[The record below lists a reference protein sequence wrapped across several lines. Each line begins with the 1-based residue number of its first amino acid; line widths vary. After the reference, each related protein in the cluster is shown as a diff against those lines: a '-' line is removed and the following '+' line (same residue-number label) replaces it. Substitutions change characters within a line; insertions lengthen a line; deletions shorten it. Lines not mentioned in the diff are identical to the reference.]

1 MVRWRVKDKGGLE
14 LHLIIYEASDIIKG
28 SLGLK
33 NGENL
38 LLLLLISL
46 NSDPI
51 FQPLSRCNG
60 RESQLKVNSNVS
72 D

>member
-1 MVRWRVKDKGGLE
+1 MVRWRVKDKVGLE

-38 LLLLLISL
+38 LLLLISL

-51 FQPLSRCNG
+51 FQPLSR
-60 RESQLKVNSNVS
+60 
-72 D
+72 